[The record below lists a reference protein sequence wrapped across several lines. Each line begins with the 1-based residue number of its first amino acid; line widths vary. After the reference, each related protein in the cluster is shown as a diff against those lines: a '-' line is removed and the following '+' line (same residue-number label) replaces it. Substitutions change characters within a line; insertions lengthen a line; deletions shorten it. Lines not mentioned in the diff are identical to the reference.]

1 MSRRRRRNDWIPGAV
16 ITIIVIML
24 SVVFMGLLA
33 MTKMVP
39 TIYML
44 IIGIVLAV
52 IAAIIWLLVWHTRY
66 TGRFIGG
73 TVLAVIM
80 IAILAFGGFYI
91 NKTRSAISNISGETT
106 EVTQMAVYVKNDDA
120 ADSVEATA
128 GYTYGILSSLDR
140 ENTDGAVAH
149 LNSEFGTEVQTKEY
163 AGLTELAD
171 GILNGE
177 VNAMLL
183 NSGYLSVYEDMDGYT
198 DFSTKIKEVGT
209 VDVESTIQSAEEST
223 PIEPITTANGGK
235 VYTIYLSGIDTRGEM
250 TAKSRSDVNI
260 IATVNTDTHEI
271 LLVSTP
277 RDYFVPL
284 SISGGAP
291 DKLTHAGIYGIDVC
305 MDTLGMLY
313 DIDINYYFRINFGGF
328 VKVIDALGG
337 ITVNSDYDFDSK
349 NILGYHF
356 NKGENYVNGEQALIF
371 ARERYAFQE
380 GDRQRGKNQ
389 MEVIRGVV
397 KKALS
402 PEILTSYSSI
412 LSSLDGCFGTNITYE
427 EIAQILQ
434 QQLTNGGDWT
444 IVSYSVNGTGATEKP
459 YSMSQKAYVMVPD
472 YNTVDKAKSLME
484 KVRGG
489 EVVTQEEAD
498 APVSGSTSTDSTST
512 ETVTEPGTVA
522 SETQAATDTT
532 AADGTTT
539 EGAADTN
546 TAVKRMRILW

>member
-33 MTKMVP
+33 MTKMIP

-91 NKTRSAISNISGETT
+91 NKTRSAISSISGETT
-106 EVTQMAVYVKNDDA
+106 EVTQMAVYVKSDDA

-484 KVRGG
+484 KVRNG

-498 APVSGSTSTDSTST
+498 SPVSGSTSTDSTST

-539 EGAADTN
+539 EGTADT
-546 TAVKRMRILW
+546 TTQQ

>member
-106 EVTQMAVYVKNDDA
+106 EVTQMAVYVKSDDA

-149 LNSEFGTEVQTKEY
+149 LNSQFGTEVQTKEY

-209 VDVESTIQSAEEST
+209 VDVESTIQSAEESA

-484 KVRGG
+484 KVRNG
-489 EVVTQEEAD
+489 EVVTQEETD

-539 EGAADTN
+539 EGAADT
-546 TAVKRMRILW
+546 TTQQ

>member
-33 MTKMVP
+33 MTKMIP

-80 IAILAFGGFYI
+80 IVILAFGGFYI

-106 EVTQMAVYVKNDDA
+106 EVTQMAVYVKSDDA

-149 LNSEFGTEVQTKEY
+149 LNSQFGTEVQTKEY

-209 VDVESTIQSAEEST
+209 VDVESTIQSAEESA

-484 KVRGG
+484 KVRNG

-522 SETQAATDTT
+522 AETQAATDTT

-539 EGAADTN
+539 EGTADT
-546 TAVKRMRILW
+546 TTQQ

>member
-33 MTKMVP
+33 MTKMIP

-52 IAAIIWLLVWHTRY
+52 LAAIIWLLVWRTRY

-73 TVLAVIM
+73 TIFAVILV
-80 IAILAFGGFYI
+80 AILGFGGFYI
-91 NKTRSAISNISGETT
+91 NKTRTAISDISSVTT
-106 EVTQMAVYVKNDDA
+106 EVTQIAVYVKSDDA
-120 ADSVEATA
+120 ADSVEATK
-128 GYTYGILSSLDR
+128 GYNYGILSSLDR
-140 ENTDGAVAH
+140 ENTDGAVEH
-149 LNSEFGTEVQTKEY
+149 LKSEFGTDVQTTEY

-171 GILNGE
+171 GLLNGE
-177 VNAMLL
+177 VNAMLM
-183 NSGYLSVYEDMDGYT
+183 NSAYLSVYEDMDGYT
-198 DFSTKIKEVGT
+198 DFGTKVKEVGT
-209 VDVESTIQSAEEST
+209 VDVETEIQAAAEET
-223 PIEPITTANGGK
+223 PVEPITTANGGK
-235 VYTIYLSGIDTRGEM
+235 VYTVYLSGIDTRGEM

-277 RDYFVPL
+277 RDYYVPL
-284 SISGGAP
+284 SISNGAP

-337 ITVNSDYDFDSK
+337 ITVDSDYDFDSK

-389 MEVIRGVV
+389 MAVIRGVV

-434 QQLTNGGDWT
+434 QQLSNGGDWT
-444 IVSYSVNGTGATEKP
+444 IVYYSVDGTGATEKP

-484 KVRGG
+484 KVRNG

-498 APVSGSTSTDSTST
+498 APVSGSTDTTTST
-512 ETVTEPGTVA
+512 ESVAEPGTVA
-522 SETQAATDTT
+522 AETQTNTT

-539 EGAADTN
+539 DGTAAADT
-546 TAVKRMRILW
+546 TTQQ

>member
-106 EVTQMAVYVKNDDA
+106 EVTQMAVYVKSDDA

-149 LNSEFGTEVQTKEY
+149 LNSQFGTEVQTKEY

-209 VDVESTIQSAEEST
+209 VDVESTIQSAEESA

-484 KVRGG
+484 KVRNG

-522 SETQAATDTT
+522 AETQAATDTT

-539 EGAADTN
+539 EGTADT
-546 TAVKRMRILW
+546 TTQQ

>member
-106 EVTQMAVYVKNDDA
+106 EVTQMAVYVKSDDA

-209 VDVESTIQSAEEST
+209 VDVESTIQSAEESA

-472 YNTVDKAKSLME
+472 YDTVNKAKSLME
-484 KVRGG
+484 KVRNG

-512 ETVTEPGTVA
+512 EAVTEPGTVA
-522 SETQAATDTT
+522 AETQSATDTT

-539 EGAADTN
+539 EGTADT
-546 TAVKRMRILW
+546 TTQQ

>member
-33 MTKMVP
+33 MTKMIP

-106 EVTQMAVYVKNDDA
+106 EVTQMAVYVKSDDA

-149 LNSEFGTEVQTKEY
+149 LNSQFGTEVQTKEY

-209 VDVESTIQSAEEST
+209 VDVESTIQSAEESA

-484 KVRGG
+484 KVRNG

-512 ETVTEPGTVA
+512 EAVTEPGTVA
-522 SETQAATDTT
+522 AETQAATDTT

-539 EGAADTN
+539 EG
-546 TAVKRMRILW
+546 TAGTTTQQ

>member
-106 EVTQMAVYVKNDDA
+106 EVTQMAVYVKSDDA

-484 KVRGG
+484 KVRNG

-498 APVSGSTSTDSTST
+498 SPVSGSTSTDSTST

-522 SETQAATDTT
+522 AETQAATDTT

-539 EGAADTN
+539 EGTADT
-546 TAVKRMRILW
+546 TTQQ

>member
-33 MTKMVP
+33 MTKMIP

-106 EVTQMAVYVKNDDA
+106 EVTQMAVYVKSDDA

-149 LNSEFGTEVQTKEY
+149 LNSQFGTEVQTKEY

-223 PIEPITTANGGK
+223 PVEPITTANGGK

-484 KVRGG
+484 KVRNG

-512 ETVTEPGTVA
+512 EAVTEPGTVA
-522 SETQAATDTT
+522 AETQAATDTT

-539 EGAADTN
+539 EGTADT
-546 TAVKRMRILW
+546 TTQQ

>member
-209 VDVESTIQSAEEST
+209 VEVESTIQSAEEST
-223 PIEPITTANGGK
+223 PVEPITTANGGK

-484 KVRGG
+484 KVRNG

-498 APVSGSTSTDSTST
+498 APVNGSTSTDSTST

-522 SETQAATDTT
+522 AETQAATDTT

-539 EGAADTN
+539 EGAADT
-546 TAVKRMRILW
+546 TTQQ

>member
-66 TGRFIGG
+66 TGRFISG

-106 EVTQMAVYVKNDDA
+106 EVTQMAVYVKSDDA

-149 LNSEFGTEVQTKEY
+149 LNSQFGTEVQTKEY

-177 VNAMLL
+177 VNAILL

-223 PIEPITTANGGK
+223 PVEPITTANGGK

-260 IATVNTDTHEI
+260 IATINTDTHEI

-472 YNTVDKAKSLME
+472 YDTVNKAKSLME
-484 KVRGG
+484 KVRNG

-512 ETVTEPGTVA
+512 EAVTEPGTVA
-522 SETQAATDTT
+522 SETQATTDTT

-539 EGAADTN
+539 EGTADT
-546 TAVKRMRILW
+546 TTQQ

>member
-33 MTKMVP
+33 MTKMIP

-106 EVTQMAVYVKNDDA
+106 EVTQMAVYVKSDDA

-209 VDVESTIQSAEEST
+209 VDVESTIQSAEESA

-484 KVRGG
+484 KVRNG

-512 ETVTEPGTVA
+512 EAVTEPGTVA
-522 SETQAATDTT
+522 AETQAATDTT

-539 EGAADTN
+539 EGTADT
-546 TAVKRMRILW
+546 TTQQ

>member
-1 MSRRRRRNDWIPGAV
+1 MRKMGKHIPGLIVTLVVLITAIVFAVMLLNMKVIPTKFIAV
-16 ITIIVIML
+16 IGLVMLVLIVI
-24 SVVFMGLLA
+24 VGA
-33 MTKMVP
+33 
-39 TIYML
+39 
-44 IIGIVLAV
+44 
-52 IAAIIWLLVWHTRY
+52 LVWSTD
-66 TGRFIGG
+66 GKIRFVVG
-73 TVLAVIM
+73 V
-80 IAILAFGGFYI
+80 ILAAVFAAVFILGSMYVY
-91 NKTRSAISNISGETT
+91 KTHSTLAGISGVNT
-106 EVTQMAVYVKNDDA
+106 EVTEVGIYVRADDS
-120 ADSVEATA
+120 ADSIEATA
-128 GYTYGILSSLDR
+128 DYVYGVLTDLDR
-140 ENTDGAVAH
+140 A
-149 LNSEFGTEVQTKEY
+149 NSDKAIQEVDSETGKTVQVQEY
-163 AGLTELAD
+163 AGLTELVD
-171 GILNGE
+171 GLLNGQTGAI
-177 VNAMLL
+177 VL
-183 NSGYLSVYEDMDGYT
+183 NSAYLSVIEEMDGYS
-198 DFSTKIKEVGT
+198 DISSRIKELT
-209 VDVESTIQSAEEST
+209 VKKVETTIEPQETEAKAEEST
-223 PIEPITTANGGK
+223 NDGS
-235 VYTIYLSGIDTRGEM
+235 VYTIFISGIDSRSGLV
-250 TAKSRSDVNI
+250 AKSRSDSNI
-260 IATVNTDTHEI
+260 IATVNTATRQV

-356 NKGENYVNGEQALIF
+356 NKGENYLNGEQALIF

-484 KVRGG
+484 KVRNG

-522 SETQAATDTT
+522 AETQAATDTT

-539 EGAADTN
+539 EGAADT
-546 TAVKRMRILW
+546 TTQQ

>member
-33 MTKMVP
+33 MTKMIP

-80 IAILAFGGFYI
+80 IVILAFGGFYI

-106 EVTQMAVYVKNDDA
+106 EVTQMAVYVKSDDA

-484 KVRGG
+484 KVRNG

-522 SETQAATDTT
+522 AETQAATDTT

-539 EGAADTN
+539 EGAADT
-546 TAVKRMRILW
+546 TTQQ

>member
-33 MTKMVP
+33 MTKMIP

-80 IAILAFGGFYI
+80 IVILAFGGFYI

-106 EVTQMAVYVKNDDA
+106 EVTQMAVYVKSDDA

-356 NKGENYVNGEQALIF
+356 NKGENYLNGEQALIF

-484 KVRGG
+484 KVRNG

-498 APVSGSTSTDSTST
+498 APVGSTSESTDTQS
-512 ETVTEPGTVA
+512 VTEPGTVA
-522 SETQAATDTT
+522 AETATNADGT
-532 AADGTTT
+532 AADGATTDGAAATDGTTT
-539 EGAADTN
+539 DT
-546 TAVKRMRILW
+546 TTQQ

>member
-33 MTKMVP
+33 MTKMIP

-106 EVTQMAVYVKNDDA
+106 EVTQMAVYVKSDDA

-223 PIEPITTANGGK
+223 PVEPITTANGGK

-484 KVRGG
+484 KVRNG

-498 APVSGSTSTDSTST
+498 APVGSTSESTDTQS
-512 ETVTEPGTVA
+512 VTEPGTVA
-522 SETQAATDTT
+522 AETATNADGT
-532 AADGTTT
+532 AADGATTDGAAATDGTTT
-539 EGAADTN
+539 DT
-546 TAVKRMRILW
+546 TTQQ